1 MVRKLPFY
9 NMATFRHFTDIQAWQ
24 EARAF
29 NRSLYGLMNSMRP
42 PCDVTLKNQLSRASL
57 SIMNNIAEGF
67 ARGTDAQFAQFLTIA
82 RGSAAEVESMLFVVE
97 DIAPDLQLKLA
108 DLRIQLDLIISLIA
122 KLTTYLRKS
131 QARESEDTYCVQETP
146 GLPDFRTSGP

>member
-1 MVRKLPFY
+1 
-9 NMATFRHFTDIQAWQ
+9 MATFRHFTDIQAWR

-29 NRSLYGLMNSMRP
+29 NRSLYGLMNGIHAPR
-42 PCDVTLKNQLSRASL
+42 DVTLKNQLSRASL

-82 RGSAAEVESMLFVVE
+82 RGSAAEVESMLYVIE
-97 DIAPDLQLKLA
+97 DVASALQSELSTLKL
-108 DLRIQLDLIISLIA
+108 QLDLIISLIA

-131 QARESEDTYCVQETP
+131 QARESEDMYSVQETS
-146 GLPDFRTSGP
+146 GLPDFRTSGH